1 MVKKTEPK
9 ATVVNLPA
17 LRKSKGIT
25 QEQPSKELSVS
36 RVTLARWESGRF
48 QPSLDYI
55 IKLAEYFGVSID
67 DLVGYKGG
75 SKE

>member
-1 MVKKTEPK
+1 MNKRTVKK
-9 ATVVNLPA
+9 ATVANLPA
-17 LRKSKGIT
+17 LRKSRGIT
-25 QEQPSKELSVS
+25 QEQLSKELSVS

-55 IKLAEYFGVSID
+55 IKLAEYFGVAID